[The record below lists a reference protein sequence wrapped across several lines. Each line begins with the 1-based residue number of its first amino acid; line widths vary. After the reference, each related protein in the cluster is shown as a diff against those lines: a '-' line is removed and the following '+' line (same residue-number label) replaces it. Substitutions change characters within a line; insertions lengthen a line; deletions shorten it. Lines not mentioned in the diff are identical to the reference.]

1 MFAVS
6 SATGVGHPPVPRW
19 VRIVDAVAVAGLLLA
34 VCVAVGSGSRFDLI
48 GNRIAITRPVTPLIV
63 AALLLF
69 LRHWWFRRPS
79 LPERI
84 AAVFHDDAVA
94 TGVRTALISR
104 LLVYA
109 IGFYAVF
116 AIGYPVKPL
125 PFLVAETEL
134 GNLQA
139 RWDTGWYLVIARDGY
154 RFDPNYHRQQ
164 NVAFFPAYPW
174 LMRLGGPLFGRS
186 DRDVL
191 VAGTVLSL
199 FAFSLALIR
208 LYRLVQEMPESA
220 HRPAAARAAVLLLSV
235 YPFAVFYGAVYTE
248 SLFLLCAVSA
258 FLYAERGR
266 WAWVAPW
273 GLLAGL
279 ARPNGVFLCLP
290 LAWMAFA
297 ATRTA
302 APVSWRQTAWRLAV
316 AATPVLGLGIFC
328 GYMYWLTGNPLQW
341 AEMHAAWGRRFT
353 GLRWLLTPIHYMWVF
368 GPEEYVRSETANALN
383 LLAVAFSLVLLI
395 PVTRRLGLAYGVF
408 IVANL
413 IPPLTR
419 GGLLSMG
426 RLTATLFPLFI
437 WLGLSASER
446 ARDRW
451 VVAFAMGQAVVA
463 MLFYTWR
470 PPY

>member
-19 VRIVDAVAVAGLLLA
+19 VRIVDAVAVAGLLFA

-69 LRHWWFRRPS
+69 FRHWWFRRPS

-84 AAVFHDDAVA
+84 AAVFHDDAIA

-186 DRDVL
+186 DRDLL
-191 VAGTVLSL
+191 VAARCCHSL
-199 FAFSLALIR
+199 
-208 LYRLVQEMPESA
+208 
-220 HRPAAARAAVLLLSV
+220 
-235 YPFAVFYGAVYTE
+235 
-248 SLFLLCAVSA
+248 
-258 FLYAERGR
+258 
-266 WAWVAPW
+266 
-273 GLLAGL
+273 
-279 ARPNGVFLCLP
+279 
-290 LAWMAFA
+290 
-297 ATRTA
+297 
-302 APVSWRQTAWRLAV
+302 
-316 AATPVLGLGIFC
+316 
-328 GYMYWLTGNPLQW
+328 
-341 AEMHAAWGRRFT
+341 
-353 GLRWLLTPIHYMWVF
+353 
-368 GPEEYVRSETANALN
+368 RSR
-383 LLAVAFSLVLLI
+383 S
-395 PVTRRLGLAYGVF
+395 R
-408 IVANL
+408 
-413 IPPLTR
+413 
-419 GGLLSMG
+419 
-426 RLTATLFPLFI
+426 
-437 WLGLSASER
+437 
-446 ARDRW
+446 
-451 VVAFAMGQAVVA
+451 
-463 MLFYTWR
+463 
-470 PPY
+470 